1 MMEEEFF
8 STIKLTSGEEIIAK
22 VCYLPDE
29 NSLLV
34 ENPLL
39 VEKLTKKQRSNSGGG
54 FILKEWINSTYD
66 TLLIIKMEQ
75 IITMTELDRRI
86 KNFYLNNLNPTLIEE
101 SGEDSG
107 EDSIGIKPKD
117 FSKRMGYLGSVKETK
132 EFLEQIYKK
141 S

>member
-1 MMEEEFF
+1 MMEDEFY

-22 VCYLPDE
+22 VSYLPDE

-34 ENPLL
+34 DQPLL
-39 VEKLTKKQRSNSGGG
+39 VEKMSQKKNGRSVQG

-66 TLLIIKMEQ
+66 TMFVIRMEQ
-75 IITMTELDRRI
+75 VITMTELDDKI
-86 KNFYLNNLNPTLIEE
+86 QKFYLSNLNPDEY
-101 SGEDSG
+101 DYD
-107 EDSIGIKPKD
+107 EDSIDVKPKN

-132 EFLEQIYKK
+132 KFLEEIYKK

>member
-22 VCYLPDE
+22 VCYLPNE

-34 ENPLL
+34 ENPML

-54 FILKEWINSTYD
+54 FVLKEWINSTYD
-66 TLLIIKMEQ
+66 TLFIIKMEQ
-75 IITMTELDRRI
+75 IITMTELDKKI
-86 KNFYLNNLNPTLIEE
+86 KVFYLNNLNPSLIKE
-101 SGEDSG
+101 SNQ
-107 EDSIGIKPKD
+107 DSIGIKPKE
-117 FSKRMGYLGSVKETK
+117 FSKQMGYLGSVKETK
-132 EFLEQIYKK
+132 QFLEDIYKK

>member
-29 NSLLV
+29 NSVLV
-34 ENPLL
+34 ENPML
-39 VEKLTKKQRSNSGGG
+39 VEKLTKKHRGNSTGG

-66 TLLIIKMEQ
+66 TLFVIKMEQ
-75 IITMTELDRRI
+75 IITMSELDKKI
-86 KNFYLNNLNPTLIEE
+86 KNFYLNNIDPSVINKFN
-101 SGEDSG
+101 
-107 EDSIGIKPKD
+107 EDSIKIKPKE
-117 FSKRMGYLGSVKETK
+117 FSNQMGYLGSVKKTK
-132 EFLEQIYKK
+132 EFLEDIYKK

>member
-1 MMEEEFF
+1 MIEEEFF

-34 ENPLL
+34 ENPML

-54 FILKEWINSTYD
+54 FVLKEWINSTYD
-66 TLLIIKMEQ
+66 TLFIIKMEQ
-75 IITMTELDRRI
+75 IITITELDKKI
-86 KNFYLNNLNPTLIEE
+86 KVFYLNNLNPSLIKE
-101 SGEDSG
+101 SNEDL
-107 EDSIGIKPKD
+107 IGIKPKN
-117 FSKRMGYLGSVKETK
+117 FSKQMGYLGSVKETK
-132 EFLEQIYKK
+132 QFLEEIYKK

>member
-29 NSLLV
+29 NSVLI
-34 ENPLL
+34 ENPML
-39 VEKLTKKQRSNSGGG
+39 VEKLTKKHRGNTTGG

-66 TLLIIKMEQ
+66 TLFVIKMEQ
-75 IITMTELDRRI
+75 IITMTELNKKIR
-86 KNFYLNNLNPTLIEE
+86 NFYLNNLNPLLVEE
-101 SGEDSG
+101 SSKDSVK
-107 EDSIGIKPKD
+107 IKPNE
-117 FSKRMGYLGSVKETK
+117 FSKQMGYLGSVKETK